1 MNSLF
6 HQLLILTAEYHIL
19 TLKLTRAFDDVNDSF
34 LLIRPLNSMI
44 KSINRL
50 NQFVIFLDELSLL
63 EQSYLLD
70 LIAKSLQLLNT
81 QKYIH
86 EENKAKNKISL

>member
-1 MNSLF
+1 MTSLF
-6 HQLLILTAEYHIL
+6 HQLLILTAEFHIL
-19 TLKLTRAFDDVNDSF
+19 TLKLTRNLDDFNDNP
-34 LLIRPLNSMI
+34 LLIKPLYSMI
-44 KSINRL
+44 KSIKRL
-50 NQFVIFLDELSLL
+50 EHFVIHLDDLSLL

>member
-1 MNSLF
+1 MTSLF
-6 HQLLILTAEYHIL
+6 HQLLILAAEYHIL
-19 TLKLTRAFDDVNDSF
+19 TLKLTRAFDDVNDNF

-50 NQFVIFLDELSLL
+50 NQFVICLDELSLL

-70 LIAKSLQLLNT
+70 LIAKSLQFLNN

-86 EENKAKNKISL
+86 EEKISL

>member
-1 MNSLF
+1 MTSLF

-34 LLIRPLNSMI
+34 LLINPLRSMI
-44 KSINRL
+44 NSINRL
-50 NQFVIFLDELSLL
+50 NHFVIFLDELSLL

-70 LIAKSLQLLNT
+70 LIAKSLQLLNN

-86 EENKAKNKISL
+86 EEKISL